1 MTIIEGVLIFFAIIF
16 LYFIIVVILNKIGF
30 LEKHNIS
37 LAGPALLLRTTKG
50 LKFLKKLASKKRFWK
65 AYGSSGIVVCFVAMI
80 IFVWFFLWNL
90 TIVLGLTPEQR
101 AQILPDARFY
111 LILPGINPIIP
122 IDYIFYIILA
132 FAVAIIVHE
141 FSHGIMTYAG
151 KLKVKSMGILYFILP
166 VGAFVE
172 PDEKQLKKTT
182 IPKRMRVYAVGPLSN
197 FVVFFICLILFSFVF
212 MSAVQPG
219 DGLTVYEVYEDS
231 PAYDL
236 GIVKGTII
244 TDVNGTDL
252 TTIPNVNEK
261 FLEYGTILNNTK
273 ANDTITIS
281 YIQNK
286 VSYND
291 IEIKLIDKYNYVVIN
306 ASKGKGHTGI
316 YSFVNESGQ
325 LALLKNPFGDD
336 PGYRLL
342 MFISLPVLSYFEGY
356 NPLASPFTDS
366 YNIEGPLGV
375 IPDNVFWIIVNSLY
389 WIAWLNLMVGI
400 FNILPMIP
408 LDGGYLFN
416 DAIRAGVRRFKKNI
430 SEEKSEMIVKN
441 VSLVISLL
449 ILFIILAPIFLK
461 YI

>member
-1 MTIIEGVLIFFAIIF
+1 
-16 LYFIIVVILNKIGF
+16 
-30 LEKHNIS
+30 
-37 LAGPALLLRTTKG
+37 
-50 LKFLKKLASKKRFWK
+50 
-65 AYGSSGIVVCFVAMI
+65 
-80 IFVWFFLWNL
+80 
-90 TIVLGLTPEQR
+90 
-101 AQILPDARFY
+101 
-111 LILPGINPIIP
+111 
-122 IDYIFYIILA
+122 
-132 FAVAIIVHE
+132 
-141 FSHGIMTYAG
+141 
-151 KLKVKSMGILYFILP
+151 
-166 VGAFVE
+166 
-172 PDEKQLKKTT
+172 
-182 IPKRMRVYAVGPLSN
+182 
-197 FVVFFICLILFSFVF
+197 
-212 MSAVQPG
+212 
-219 DGLTVYEVYEDS
+219 VYEDS

-261 FLEYGTILNNTK
+261 FMEYSNILNNTK

-281 YIQNK
+281 YIQNEA
-286 VSYND
+286 SYND
-291 IEIKLIDKYNYVVIN
+291 VEIKLTDKYNYVITN

-325 LALLKNPFGDD
+325 LALLKNPFED

-356 NPLASPFTDS
+356 NPLTSPFTDS

-441 VSLVISLL
+441 VSLVISLM

>member
-1 MTIIEGVLIFFAIIF
+1 MTIIEGALIFFAIIF
-16 LYFIIVVILNKIGF
+16 LYFTILLILNKIGF
-30 LEKHNIS
+30 LQKHNIS

-50 LKFLKKLASKKRFWK
+50 LKFLKKLANKKRFWK

-90 TIVLGLTPEQR
+90 SIVIGLTPEQR
-101 AQILPDARFY
+101 AQILPGAEFY
-111 LILPGINPIIP
+111 LILPGINPILP
-122 IDYIFYIILA
+122 IEYLFYIILA
-132 FAVAIIVHE
+132 FAVAIVVHE
-141 FSHGIMTYAG
+141 FSHGILTYAG
-151 KLKVKSMGILYFILP
+151 KLKVKSMGILYMIIP

-172 PDEKQLKKTT
+172 PDEEQLKKTT
-182 IPKRMRVYAVGPLSN
+182 IPKRMRVYAAGPLSN

-231 PAYDL
+231 PSYDL
-236 GIVKGTII
+236 GIEKGTII
-244 TDVNGTDL
+244 TGINGTDL
-252 TTIPNVNEK
+252 TTVKNVNDK
-261 FLEYGTILNNTK
+261 FILYSTILNNTK
-273 ANDTITIS
+273 ANNTITIS

-286 VSYND
+286 ASYND
-291 IEIKLIDKYNYVVIN
+291 VEIKLTDKYNYVITN
-306 ASKGKGHTGI
+306 SSKDKGHTGI
-316 YSFVNESGQ
+316 YSFVNETGQ
-325 LALLKNPFGDD
+325 LALLKNPFEN

-342 MFISLPVLSYFEGY
+342 SFISLPVLGYFEGY
-356 NPLASPFTDS
+356 NPLTSPFTDS
-366 YNIEGPLGV
+366 YNIEGPLGA
-375 IPDNVFWIIVNSLY
+375 IPDSVFWIIVSSLY

-441 VSLVISLL
+441 VSLIISLM